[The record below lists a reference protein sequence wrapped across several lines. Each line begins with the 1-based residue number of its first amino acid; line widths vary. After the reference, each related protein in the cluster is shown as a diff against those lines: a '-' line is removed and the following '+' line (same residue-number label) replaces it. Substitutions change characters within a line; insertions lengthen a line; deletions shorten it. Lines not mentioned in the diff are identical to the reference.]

1 MKKFISLF
9 LLFSL
14 LLPSV
19 GTFIWFKFQQK
30 EIRKEVKKQLIA
42 GVNESELTLLIFSV
56 QETQTLLTW
65 KHDKEF
71 SFEGIMYDIVK
82 QKIENNTYY
91 FWCWKDHKETSL
103 YKKLDTLVASAL
115 GNDSSQQQKQ
125 IQIKLFNQTLI
136 FNTSKTW
143 KPTFFAF
150 SPKSKIY
157 NYFPIYKSL
166 SPIPQVPPPLFV

>member
-42 GVNESELTLLIFSV
+42 GVNESELTLLIFSKE
-56 QETQTLLTW
+56 ETQTLLTW
-65 KHDKEF
+65 KHEMEF

-103 YKKLDTLVASAL
+103 YKKLDKLVASAF
-115 GNDSSQQQKQ
+115 GNDSTQQQKQ

-136 FNTSKTW
+136 F
-143 KPTFFAF
+143 KPSEAWEPIIFALT
-150 SPKSKIY
+150 PKSKIY
-157 NYFPIYKSL
+157 YYNLIYNSL

>member
-42 GVNESELTLLIFSV
+42 GVNESELTLLIFSKE
-56 QETQTLLTW
+56 ETQTLLTW
-65 KHDKEF
+65 KHEMEF

-157 NYFPIYKSL
+157 N
-166 SPIPQVPPPLFV
+166 